1 MAAQASSSGEFIVNT
16 VGNPKNENCKAFELR
31 NRVVTSNTK
40 VSDERK
46 ETIKGEKKI
55 GKDVVIEKEG
65 GKNSEGDKSERSC

>member
-1 MAAQASSSGEFIVNT
+1 M
-16 VGNPKNENCKAFELR
+16 
-31 NRVVTSNTK
+31 VTSNPK

-65 GKNSEGDKSERSC
+65 GKNFEGNKSER